1 MGIIKLANEQKE
13 NKQMDDDAK
22 AALSA
27 GLIAGSGAVAN
38 KGVDRV
44 TGLERMYHSTDKR
57 NINSIK
63 ESGLQASR
71 ANSSPASVGAG
82 IHTIPE
88 SEGKVYVGRKKG
100 AAKGVATM
108 QEMQDSKFRPGMVN
122 VRIPYE
128 DLKTGKVKSVKNPEL
143 RGLENSKDFADYL
156 ILRSRNPGA
165 FAGGNMTAEEDAK
178 RVKDLLQK
186 ARDAGELDELNILEK
201 EPHMNARFSFG
212 GLNKGTLTV
221 DGDLPSQYIKGGKGN
236 DTLYGMKDWGRYV
249 KNNKGR
255 FGAGLG
261 ITGLGLGGV
270 GVGGAGLYQGIKGS
284 DPQQDE
290 LGY

>member
-13 NKQMDDDAK
+13 NKQMDDDVK

-108 QEMQDSKFRPGMVN
+108 QEMQDPKFRPGMVN

-156 ILRSRNPGA
+156 ILRNRNPQA
-165 FAGGNMTAEEDAK
+165 FAGGDMTAKEDAK

-186 ARDAGELDELNILEK
+186 ARDAGELDELGLLEQ
-201 EPHMNARFSFG
+201 EPHLNARFSFG
-212 GLNKGTLTV
+212 GLDKGTLTV
-221 DGDLPSQYIKGGKGN
+221 DGDLPSKYIKGGKGS
-236 DTLYGMKDWGRYV
+236 DSLYGVRDWGRYV

-255 FGAGLG
+255 FATGLG

-270 GVGGAGLYQGIKGS
+270 GLGGAGVYQGVKGDS
-284 DPQQDE
+284 E
-290 LGY
+290 